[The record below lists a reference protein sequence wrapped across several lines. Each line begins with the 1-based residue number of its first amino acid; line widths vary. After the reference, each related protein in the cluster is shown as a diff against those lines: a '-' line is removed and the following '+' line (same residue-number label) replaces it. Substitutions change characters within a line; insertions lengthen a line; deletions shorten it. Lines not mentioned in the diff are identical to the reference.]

1 MGVRP
6 STLRRGIPPSR
17 GFDNQGFA
25 RVFGE
30 SSTFAGQL
38 SGLWSDE
45 LDDDSFRGKFR
56 AFCRLR
62 HLDCPWRRVS
72 DRAKASMIESLLA
85 SVIAFV
91 STTFPPDGLR
101 VALALAVFSTWLVVA
116 VLAYLNLHTRQA
128 CYRFWAVAWLY
139 YSMYLATALGLDE
152 RPDLAILATLGRACV
167 GVSAL
172 CMAWGTLHLANRAR
186 SDREL
191 GIGSLVILA
200 WSFAIRSVAGNHVW
214 INSPTFVLLG
224 FSGLA
229 VAVRHAKEWKEHP
242 GARVLCVSLLLWS
255 VHQCIFYWLIAWEPA
270 LGALEY
276 IMSAVLAFG
285 VTVGLIALALE
296 QARAR
301 HDELRLE
308 CSNGAAQRRALEQEL
323 RISEQKYQQL
333 FASACDA
340 ILVVDIATLQIVQA
354 NPAAEG
360 LTGRKADQ
368 LIGHPLQGLCPKLS
382 GCSESLLENKKR
394 VEALFNAAGE
404 IQIAQ
409 GEGEHVLCEGSVTLV
424 DCHERPVL
432 QINAREITTRKKMEQ
447 QLRQAEKLSAL
458 GQLVA
463 GVAHELNNP
472 LAVVMGYSQLFVK
485 NKGLDEKVRKDL
497 QKVLHESE
505 RAAKIVRNLLTFAR
519 PREAR
524 MTMVDVNRIVVDSL
538 ETREMQVQ
546 RAKVEIV
553 RRLGRN
559 LPPTMAD
566 AGQIEQVLVN
576 LLTNAIQALENRSD
590 TRIVEVATEYCDSRI
605 RIVVADNG
613 PGIPDP
619 IMGRIFDPFFTTKG
633 PGKGTGLG
641 LSICYSIVEEH
652 KGKIWAETKAGKG
665 TRFIVELPVVKCPD
679 AVHPPPV
686 EAPIAEHEA
695 NVPARRLL
703 IVDDEPGIVDVL
715 KRALDEKGFQTES
728 ACNGAEALSRLA
740 SNEYDLIISDICMPE
755 MSGEKLHA
763 AISEQY
769 PHLQE
774 RIIFVTGDTVSP
786 SSRNFLERSGA
797 RWLNKPFDI
806 SEIERIVMS
815 MLHEGTIIAVG

>member
-1 MGVRP
+1 
-6 STLRRGIPPSR
+6 
-17 GFDNQGFA
+17 
-25 RVFGE
+25 
-30 SSTFAGQL
+30 
-38 SGLWSDE
+38 
-45 LDDDSFRGKFR
+45 
-56 AFCRLR
+56 
-62 HLDCPWRRVS
+62 
-72 DRAKASMIESLLA
+72 MIESLLA
-85 SVIAFV
+85 NVIAFV
-91 STTFPPDGLR
+91 SATFPPDGLR
-101 VALALAVFSTWLVVA
+101 VALALALFSTWLVVT
-116 VLAYLNLHTRQA
+116 VLADLNLHTRQA

-139 YSMYLATALGLDE
+139 YSMYLAAVLGLDE

-200 WSFAIRSVAGNHVW
+200 WSFAIRSVAGDRVW

-224 FSGLA
+224 LSGLA
-229 VAVRHAKEWKEHP
+229 VAIFHAKEWKEHQ

-255 VHQCIFYWLIAWEPA
+255 LHQCVSHWLIAGEPA
-270 LGALEY
+270 LGALAY
-276 IMSAVLAFG
+276 LVSAVLAFG
-285 VTVGLIALALE
+285 VTVGLVALALE

-301 HDELRLE
+301 HDVLLQE
-308 CSNGAAQRRALEQEL
+308 CHNGAAQRRALEQES

-340 ILVVDIATLQIVQA
+340 ILLVDIATLQIVQA

-360 LTGRKADQ
+360 LTARKADQ
-368 LIGHPLQGLCPKLS
+368 LVGRPLRTLCPRLPD
-382 GCSESLLENKKR
+382 CTESLLENKKR
-394 VEALFNAAGE
+394 VEALFDAAGE
-404 IQIAQ
+404 IQVARGD
-409 GEGEHVLCEGSVTLV
+409 GEQVLCEGLVTLV
-424 DCHERPVL
+424 DCHKRPVL

-485 NKGLDEKVRKDL
+485 NRSLDEKVRKDL

-519 PREAR
+519 PREPH
-524 MTMVDVNRIVVDSL
+524 MTMVDVNRIVVDAL

-576 LLTNAIQALENRSD
+576 LLTNAIQALESRPD
-590 TRIVEVATEYCDSRI
+590 KRVAEVATEYSDNRI
-605 RIVVADNG
+605 RITVADNG
-613 PGIPDP
+613 PGIPDA
-619 IMGRIFDPFFTTKG
+619 IMERIFDPFFTTKG

-652 KGKIWAETKAGKG
+652 KGKIRVETKAGKG

-679 AVHPPPV
+679 VVHPQPV
-686 EAPIAEHEA
+686 EAPGGERGHEA
-695 NVPARRLL
+695 SPRRLL

-715 KRALDEKGFQTES
+715 KQALDEKGFQTDS
-728 ACNGAEALSRLA
+728 ACNGTEALSRLA
-740 SNEYDLIISDICMPE
+740 SNEYDMIISDICMPE

-763 AISEQY
+763 AISERY

-774 RIIFVTGDTVSP
+774 RIVFVTGDTVSP

-797 RWLNKPFDI
+797 RWLSKPFDI

-815 MLHEGTIIAVG
+815 TLREGAVIAAT

>member
-1 MGVRP
+1 
-6 STLRRGIPPSR
+6 
-17 GFDNQGFA
+17 
-25 RVFGE
+25 
-30 SSTFAGQL
+30 
-38 SGLWSDE
+38 
-45 LDDDSFRGKFR
+45 
-56 AFCRLR
+56 
-62 HLDCPWRRVS
+62 
-72 DRAKASMIESLLA
+72 MIQSLLTN
-85 SVIAFV
+85 VIAFV
-91 STTFPPDGLR
+91 SATFPPDGLR
-101 VALALAVFSTWLVVA
+101 VALALAVCSTWLVVV
-116 VLAYLNLHTRQA
+116 VLAYLNFHTRQA

-172 CMAWGTLHLANRAR
+172 CMAWGALHLANHVR

-191 GIGSLVILA
+191 GIASLVMLA

-214 INSPTFVLLG
+214 INCPTFVLLG
-224 FSGLA
+224 LSGLA
-229 VAVRHAKEWKEHP
+229 VALLHTKQWKEHP
-242 GARVLCVSLLLWS
+242 GARVLSVSLLLWS
-255 VHQCIFYWLIAWEPA
+255 LHQCIFHWLIAREPT

-276 IMSAVLAFG
+276 IASAVLAFG
-285 VTVGLIALALE
+285 VTVGFIALALE
-296 QARAR
+296 QARASQIALQQECRDGTVQR
-301 HDELRLE
+301 H
-308 CSNGAAQRRALEQEL
+308 ALEHEL
-323 RISEQKYQQL
+323 HIAEQKYQHL

-340 ILVVDIATLQIVQA
+340 ILQVDIATFQIVQA
-354 NPAAEG
+354 NPAAEE
-360 LTGRKADQ
+360 LTARKADQ
-368 LIGHPLQGLCPKLS
+368 LVGQPLCTLCPQLR
-382 GCSESLLENKKR
+382 GCTDSLLENKKR
-394 VEALFNAAGE
+394 VEALFDEAGE

-409 GEGEHVLCEGSVTLV
+409 GEGEHVLCEGAVTLV
-424 DCHERPVL
+424 DCQKRPVL

-447 QLRQAEKLSAL
+447 RLRQAEKLSAL

-472 LAVVMGYSQLFVK
+472 LAVVMGYAQLSVK

-519 PREAR
+519 PREPH
-524 MTMVDVNRIVVDSL
+524 MTMVDINRIVVDSL

-553 RRLGRN
+553 RRLGKN

-576 LLTNAIQALENRSD
+576 LITNAVQALENRPD
-590 TRIVEVATEYCDSRI
+590 KRIVEVATEYSNDRI
-605 RIVVADNG
+605 RIAVADNG

-619 IMGRIFDPFFTTKG
+619 IMERIFDPFFTTKG

-652 KGKIWAETKAGKG
+652 RGKIWVETKAGKG
-665 TRFIVELPVVKCPD
+665 TRFIVELPVVKCAE

-686 EAPIAEHEA
+686 EAPVAERVPEA
-695 NVPARRLL
+695 PARRLL

-740 SNEYDLIISDICMPE
+740 TNEYDLIISDICMPE

-763 AISEQY
+763 AIGERY
-769 PHLQE
+769 PHLRE
-774 RIIFVTGDTVSP
+774 RIVFVTGDTVSP
-786 SSRNFLERSGA
+786 SSRKFLEQSGA

-806 SEIERIVMS
+806 SEIERIVIS
-815 MLHEGTIIAVG
+815 ALREGTVIAAS

>member
-1 MGVRP
+1 
-6 STLRRGIPPSR
+6 
-17 GFDNQGFA
+17 
-25 RVFGE
+25 
-30 SSTFAGQL
+30 
-38 SGLWSDE
+38 
-45 LDDDSFRGKFR
+45 
-56 AFCRLR
+56 
-62 HLDCPWRRVS
+62 
-72 DRAKASMIESLLA
+72 MIQNLLA
-85 SVIAFV
+85 NVIAFV

-101 VALALAVFSTWLVVA
+101 VALALAVCSTWLVVV
-116 VLAYLNLHTRQA
+116 VLACLNLHTRQA

-172 CMAWGTLHLANRAR
+172 CMAWGTLHLANRVR

-191 GIGSLVILA
+191 GIGSLVMLA
-200 WSFAIRSVAGNHVW
+200 WSFAIRSVAGNRIW
-214 INSPTFVLLG
+214 INTPTFVLLG
-224 FSGLA
+224 LSGLA
-229 VAVRHAKEWKEHP
+229 VALLHAKQWKKHP
-242 GARVLCVSLLLWS
+242 GARVLSVSLLLWS
-255 VHQCIFYWLIAWEPA
+255 LHQCVFHWLIAGEPA

-276 IMSAVLAFG
+276 IVSAVLAFG
-285 VTVGLIALALE
+285 VTVGFIALTLE
-296 QARAR
+296 QERASQ
-301 HDELRLE
+301 DALQQE
-308 CSNGAAQRRALEQEL
+308 CRNVTAQRRALEHEL
-323 RISEQKYQQL
+323 QISEQKYQQL
-333 FASACDA
+333 FAFSCDA
-340 ILVVDIATLQIVQA
+340 ILLVDIATLQIVQA
-354 NPAAEG
+354 NPAAEE
-360 LTGRKADQ
+360 LTARKADQ
-368 LIGHPLQGLCPKLS
+368 LVGQPLRTLCPRLPD
-382 GCSESLLENKKR
+382 CTDSLLENKKR
-394 VEALFNAAGE
+394 VEALFDEAGE
-404 IQIAQ
+404 MQITQ
-409 GEGEHVLCEGSVTLV
+409 GEGEHVLCEGTVTLV
-424 DCHERPVL
+424 DCHKRPVL

-472 LAVVMGYSQLFVK
+472 LAVVMGYAQLFVK
-485 NKGLDEKVRKDL
+485 SKSLDEKVRKDL

-519 PREAR
+519 PREPH
-524 MTMVDVNRIVVDSL
+524 MMMVDVNRIVVDSL

-553 RRLGRN
+553 RRLAKD

-566 AGQIEQVLVN
+566 AGQVEQVLVN
-576 LLTNAIQALENRSD
+576 LLTNAIQALENRPD
-590 TRIVEVATEYCDSRI
+590 KRIVEIATAYHDNWI

-619 IMGRIFDPFFTTKG
+619 VMERIFDPFFTTKG

-652 KGKIWAETKAGKG
+652 KGKIWVETKAGKG
-665 TRFIVELPVVKCPD
+665 TRFIVELPVVKCAD
-679 AVHPPPV
+679 VAHPPPV
-686 EAPIAEHEA
+686 EAPVVEHVPDA
-695 NVPARRLL
+695 PARRLL

-740 SNEYDLIISDICMPE
+740 TNEYDLIISDICMPE

-763 AISEQY
+763 AIGERY
-769 PHLQE
+769 PHLRQ

-786 SSRNFLERSGA
+786 SSRKFLEQSGA

-806 SEIERIVMS
+806 SEIERIVIS
-815 MLHEGTIIAVG
+815 ALREGTVVTAN

>member
-1 MGVRP
+1 
-6 STLRRGIPPSR
+6 
-17 GFDNQGFA
+17 
-25 RVFGE
+25 
-30 SSTFAGQL
+30 
-38 SGLWSDE
+38 
-45 LDDDSFRGKFR
+45 
-56 AFCRLR
+56 
-62 HLDCPWRRVS
+62 
-72 DRAKASMIESLLA
+72 MIESLLA
-85 SVIAFV
+85 NVIAFV
-91 STTFPPDGLR
+91 SATFPPDGLR
-101 VALALAVFSTWLVVA
+101 VALALAVFSTWLVVV

-172 CMAWGTLHLANRAR
+172 CMVWGALHLANRVR
-186 SDREL
+186 SDQEL
-191 GIGSLVILA
+191 GVGSLIMLV
-200 WSFAIRSVAGNHVW
+200 WSFAIRSVAGNRVW

-224 FSGLA
+224 LSGLA
-229 VAVRHAKEWKEHP
+229 VAILHAKEWKEHT

-255 VHQCIFYWLIAWEPA
+255 LHQCIFHWLIAWEPA

-276 IMSAVLAFG
+276 IVSAVLAFC

-301 HDELRLE
+301 QDALLQE
-308 CSNGAAQRRALEQEL
+308 CHNGAAQRRALEQEL
-323 RISEQKYQQL
+323 QISGQKYQQL
-333 FASACDA
+333 FASTCDA
-340 ILVVDIATLQIVQA
+340 IFLVDIATLQIVQA

-360 LTGRKADQ
+360 LTTCKADQ
-368 LIGHPLQGLCPKLS
+368 LVGRPLRTLCPQLPD
-382 GCSESLLENKKR
+382 CTESLLENKKR
-394 VEALFNAAGE
+394 VEALFDAAGE
-404 IQIAQ
+404 IQITR
-409 GEGEHVLCEGSVTLV
+409 GEGEQVLCEGLVTLV
-424 DCHERPVL
+424 DCHKQPVL

-472 LAVVMGYSQLFVK
+472 LAVVMGYAQLFMK
-485 NKGLDEKVRKDL
+485 NKSLDEKVRKDL

-519 PREAR
+519 PREPH

-538 ETREMQVQ
+538 EAREMQVQ
-546 RAKVEIV
+546 RARVEIV
-553 RRLGRN
+553 RRLGKD

-576 LLTNAIQALENRSD
+576 LLTNAIQVLENRPGK
-590 TRIVEVATEYCDSRI
+590 RIVEIATQYCDNRI

-613 PGIPDP
+613 PGIPDA
-619 IMGRIFDPFFTTKG
+619 IMERIFDPFFTTKG

-641 LSICYSIVEEH
+641 LSICYSIVNIRVES
-652 KGKIWAETKAGKG
+652 KAGKG
-665 TRFIVELPVVKCPD
+665 TRFIVELLVVKCPD
-679 AVHPPPV
+679 AVHPKPV
-686 EAPIAEHEA
+686 EESVGEREPDAPR
-695 NVPARRLL
+695 RRLL

-715 KRALDEKGFQTES
+715 KQALDGKGYQTDS
-728 ACNGAEALSRLA
+728 ACNGTEALSRLA

-755 MSGEKLHA
+755 MSGEKLYA
-763 AISEQY
+763 AISERY

-774 RIIFVTGDTVSP
+774 RIIFITGDTVSP
-786 SSRNFLERSGA
+786 SSRNFLEQSGA
-797 RWLNKPFDI
+797 PWLNKPFDI
-806 SEIERIVMS
+806 SEIERIVIS
-815 MLHEGTIIAVG
+815 ALREETVIAAS

>member
-1 MGVRP
+1 M
-6 STLRRGIPPSR
+6 
-17 GFDNQGFA
+17 A
-25 RVFGE
+25 VFVA
-30 SSTFAGQL
+30 SFVL
-38 SGLWSDE
+38 SGGYDIRIA
-45 LDDDSFRGKFR
+45 RGN
-56 AFCRLR
+56 
-62 HLDCPWRRVS
+62 RVS
-72 DRAKASMIESLLA
+72 DRAKAFMIESLLA
-85 SVIAFV
+85 NVIAFV

-101 VALALAVFSTWLVVA
+101 VALALAVFSAWLVVA
-116 VLAYLNLHTRQA
+116 VLACLNLHTRQA

-172 CMAWGTLHLANRAR
+172 CTAWGTLHLADRAR

-200 WSFAIRSVAGNHVW
+200 WSFAIRSVGGNHVW

-224 FSGLA
+224 LSGATMALL
-229 VAVRHAKEWKEHP
+229 HAKQWKEQP
-242 GARVLCVSLLLWS
+242 GARVLSVSLLLWS
-255 VHQCIFYWLIAWEPA
+255 VHQCIFHWLIAREPA

-276 IMSAVLAFG
+276 IVSAVLAFG

-296 QARAR
+296 QARGRQDA
-301 HDELRLE
+301 LLQE
-308 CSNGAAQRRALEQEL
+308 CHNGNAQRRSLEQEL
-323 RISEQKYQQL
+323 QISEQKYQQL
-333 FASACDA
+333 FDSACDA
-340 ILVVDIATLQIVQA
+340 IVLVDIATLQIVQA

-360 LTGRKADQ
+360 LTARKGDQ
-368 LIGHPLQGLCPKLS
+368 LIGRPLRELCPNLS
-382 GCSESLLENKKR
+382 GYSESLLENKKR
-394 VEALFNAAGE
+394 VEALFDAAGE
-404 IQIAQ
+404 IQIAR

-424 DCHERPVL
+424 DCQKRPVL
-432 QINAREITTRKKMEQ
+432 QINAREITARKKMEQ

-472 LAVVMGYSQLFVK
+472 LAVVMGYAQLFAK
-485 NKGLDEKVRKDL
+485 NRNLDEKVRKDL

-519 PREAR
+519 PREPH

-566 AGQIEQVLVN
+566 AGQVEQVLVN
-576 LLTNAIQALENRSD
+576 LLTNAIQALENRPEK
-590 TRIVEVATEYCDSRI
+590 RIVEIATEYCENRI

-619 IMGRIFDPFFTTKG
+619 ILERIFDPFFTTKG

-652 KGKIWAETKAGKG
+652 KGKIRVETKAGKG
-665 TRFIVELPVVKCPD
+665 TRFIVDLPVVKCPD
-679 AVHPPPV
+679 VVHPPPV
-686 EAPIAEHEA
+686 EAPVGERPPDA
-695 NVPARRLL
+695 PARRLL

-763 AISEQY
+763 AIRERY
-769 PHLQE
+769 PHLQD
-774 RIIFVTGDTVSP
+774 RIIFITGDTVSP
-786 SSRNFLERSGA
+786 SSRSFLERSGA

-806 SEIERIVMS
+806 SEIERIVAS
-815 MLHEGTIIAVG
+815 VLPEEALVPAQ